1 MVKTCTDPEAARTAV
16 TALMSPVGTETSTL
30 DGTEYPRPRLIVMGG
45 GYSHEDFTSIRET
58 VAGATSVPWVR
69 PANVKPG
76 APRPTGPPPA
86 DEIADRLR
94 KALDDHL
101 DEIRA
106 GKGAG
111 EVWWM

>member
-1 MVKTCTDPEAARTAV
+1 MVKLCTDPEAAREAV
-16 TALMSPVGTETSTL
+16 TALMSPSDTETPTL
-30 DGTEYPRPRLIVMGG
+30 DGVEYPRPRVIVMGG

-58 VAGATSVPWVR
+58 VAGAASVPWIR

-76 APRPTGPPPA
+76 APTPTGPPPA
-86 DEIADRLR
+86 EEIATRLR

-101 DEIRA
+101 GEIKD
-106 GKGAG
+106 GKGSG